1 MRLRVIG
8 TEDALQML
16 DRGFKRVNDRAAVH
30 EEPVQVR
37 LEAEPV
43 AVALGSKEV
52 PAVVNSVELIGIEP

>member
-1 MRLRVIG
+1 
-8 TEDALQML
+8 ML